1 MESAGWGHGSGQ
13 GGGDGEATVTLLLQR
28 WSDGEREAAARVLPL
43 IYRELRR
50 IAARELRRE
59 RAGHTLQA
67 TAVVHEAFLSLEGVE
82 GCRWLSRDH
91 FFAFAAHL
99 MRRVL
104 VDHARRRKR
113 TKRGGAAPH
122 VPLSEVEAAGLA
134 FDRSPDL
141 VALDDALS
149 ALQALDARKA
159 AVVELRYFAGLS
171 SEETAAALGIS
182 VETVG
187 REWRRAKA
195 WLYGELCAAERGGS

>member
-1 MESAGWGHGSGQ
+1 MESAGWRQGSGQ
-13 GGGDGEATVTLLLQR
+13 GGGGGEATVTLLLQR

-67 TAVVHEAFLSLEGVE
+67 TAVVHEAFLSLEAAE

-113 TKRGGAAPH
+113 TKRGGAASH

-149 ALQALDARKA
+149 ALQTLDARKA
-159 AVVELRYFAGLS
+159 AVVELRFFGGLS
-171 SEETAAALGIS
+171 LDETAAALGIS

-195 WLYGELCAAERGGS
+195 WLYGELCAERPGR